1 MSNKSA
7 IICVVMLLLMLLPL
21 LSQEKAVNAILMQ
34 STSYLLLS
42 DAVQSWNAAASFDVL
57 SKTGSIIKGKEII
70 TFKLDYEIFILN
82 GSRVLVGKPIVFKDG
97 RLYIPVETAG
107 LIRAWFLDRENEQKT
122 RGRVAVI
129 VIDAGHGGKDP
140 GAIGDHGT
148 FKLAEKDVTLAIAKK
163 LYELL
168 RNNFPDKKILL
179 TRSDDSYKTLEERV
193 QLANDHTL
201 ALNEAIIYVSIH
213 ANASFNAN
221 AKGFEVWYLD
231 PDYQRTVITD
241 TTAVTYDKD
250 VLPVINSMLQ
260 EEYIVESVY
269 LARQISA
276 SLGTAIG
283 AQSPNRGLRPA
294 QWFVVRN
301 TKMPAVLVEVG
312 FVTNLE
318 EARLLADS
326 AYLLK
331 LAQGLYTGITS
342 FIDYFENQQRKS
354 F

>member
-1 MSNKSA
+1 MSDKRIVIS
-7 IICVVMLLLMLLPL
+7 IVLLMLILLPL
-21 LSQEKAVNAILMQ
+21 VSQEKNINTVLMQ
-34 STSYLLLS
+34 NISYLLLV
-42 DAVQSWNAAASFDVL
+42 DAVQSWNASSSFDVL
-57 SKTGSIIKGKEII
+57 SKTGTIIRGNEII
-70 TFKLDYEIFILN
+70 TFKLDYEIFVLN
-82 GSRVLVGKPIVFKDG
+82 GNRVLVGKPIVFKDG

-140 GAIGDHGT
+140 GAIGEHKNL
-148 FKLAEKDVTLAIAKK
+148 KLVEKDITLTIAKK

-168 RNNFPDKKILL
+168 RNNFPNKKILL

-193 QLANDHTL
+193 QLANDHNL
-201 ALNEAIIYVSIH
+201 ALNEAIIYISIH

-231 PDYQRTVITD
+231 PEYQRTVITD
-241 TTAVTYDKD
+241 TAAGIYDKD

-269 LARQISA
+269 LARQISTA
-276 SLGTAIG
+276 LGAAIG
-283 AQSPNRGLRPA
+283 AQSPSRGIRPA

-312 FVTNLE
+312 FLTHAE
-318 EARLLADS
+318 EAKLLADS

>member
-1 MSNKSA
+1 MPA
-7 IICVVMLLLMLLPL
+7 V
-21 LSQEKAVNAILMQ
+21 SQEKSISTVLMQ
-34 STSYLLLS
+34 HISYILLA
-42 DAVQSWNAAASFDVL
+42 DAVQSWNASATFDVL
-57 SKTGSIIKGKEII
+57 SQTGSIIRGRELI
-70 TFKLDYEIFILN
+70 TFKLGYEVFILN
-82 GSRVLVGKPIVFKDG
+82 GSRVLVAQPIQLQEG
-97 RLYIPVETAG
+97 RLYIPVETAA
-107 LIRAWFLDRENEQKT
+107 LIRSWLLDRENEQKT

-140 GAIGDHGT
+140 GAIGDHGS
-148 FKLAEKDVTLAIAKK
+148 FKLAEKDVTLAIAKR

-179 TRSDDSYKTLEERV
+179 TRSADTYKTLEDRV
-193 QLANDHTL
+193 QLANDNMV
-201 ALNEAIIYVSIH
+201 AMNEAIIYVSVH

-241 TTAVTYDKD
+241 TTANTFDKD

-276 SLGTAIG
+276 SLIAMLGSHTV
-283 AQSPNRGLRPA
+283 SRGIRPA

-301 TKMPAVLVEVG
+301 SKMPAVLVEVG
-312 FVTNLE
+312 FVTNKE
-318 EARLLADS
+318 EAKLLADS
-326 AYLLK
+326 AYLQK
-331 LAQGLYTGITS
+331 LTQGIYTGITS

-354 F
+354 P

>member
-1 MSNKSA
+1 MSKKTAA
-7 IICVVMLLLMLLPL
+7 ISIILLLLMILPL
-21 LSQEKAVNAILMQ
+21 VSQEKNIDTALMQ
-34 STSYLLLS
+34 NISYLLLA
-42 DAVQSWNAAASFDVL
+42 DAVQSWNASASFDVL
-57 SKTGSIIKGKEII
+57 SQTGSIIRGKEII

-82 GSRVLVGKPIVFKDG
+82 GSRVLVGKPIIFKDG

-122 RGRVAVI
+122 KGRVAII

-140 GAIGDHGT
+140 GAIGDYGN
-148 FKLAEKDVTLAIAKK
+148 FKLAEKDVTLIIAKK

-168 RNNFPDKKILL
+168 RNNFTDKKIIL

-193 QLANDHTL
+193 QIANDHSL
-201 ALNEAIIYVSIH
+201 ALNEAIIYISIH
-213 ANASFNAN
+213 ANASFNAH

-276 SLGTAIG
+276 SLAAVIG
-283 AQSPNRGLRPA
+283 AQSPSRGIRPA

-312 FVTNLE
+312 FVTNPE
-318 EARLLADS
+318 ESKLLADS

-331 LAQGLYTGITS
+331 LTQGLYTGIIS